1 MIKDDRTR
9 EVMNALADGIAD
21 TLNNPRSPAYS
32 GTQLGFALLVFTAD
46 SDGAQSN
53 YISNAD
59 RSQVINAM
67 RETANRLEQRQSS
80 PKGN

>member
-1 MIKDDRTR
+1 MIKNDRTR
-9 EVMNALADGIAD
+9 EVMNALAGALSE
-21 TLNNPRSPAYS
+21 TLEGNA
-32 GTQLGFALLVFTAD
+32 FVLLVFTAD

-80 PKGN
+80 QKGN

>member
-9 EVMNALADGIAD
+9 EVMNALADGLDD
-21 TLNNPRSPAYS
+21 TLNNPNSPVYS
-32 GTQLGFALLVFTAD
+32 GTKLGFALLVFTAD